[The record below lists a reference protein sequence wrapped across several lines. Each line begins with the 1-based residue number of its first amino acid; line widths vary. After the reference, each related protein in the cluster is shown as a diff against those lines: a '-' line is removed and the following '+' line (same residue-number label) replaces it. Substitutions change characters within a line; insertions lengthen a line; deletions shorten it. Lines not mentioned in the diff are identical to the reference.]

1 MKIPLYN
8 IRMKWLLITD
18 EKTLFDKINAALIN
32 CDKKNKLIQ
41 CDFSIENLK
50 KQKKI
55 FDSYAGCI
63 IYSEKEASFSNDNI
77 ALIASINGYLAYAK
91 IPLITNLKLIL
102 NNELFAKDA
111 VTKADSLDEIISLLN
126 KKYKKLVEASI
137 TRIAK
142 NKLLDRG
149 IPFTSDCF
157 GTYIEKDKL
166 EIVNEFLEAG
176 MSINSRDDTG
186 TPMLNIACRSD
197 NFEFVQMFLEL
208 GADLNAVSEDRGY
221 TAVMDAVWRGN
232 EKITKFLIDQGAELN
247 TINKEGQSNLILAVG
262 ANRENIVRL
271 LAENGADPDVR
282 DMMGM
287 SAYNYATLFK
297 KTRLV
302 EILQPYHKG

>member
-1 MKIPLYN
+1 
-8 IRMKWLLITD
+8 MKWLLITD